1 MCLYFT
7 ENIPFVDF
15 PQTLSS
21 SFIIVCWWRCQN
33 NKVISNIIS
42 LFKVK
47 LYLLS
52 ETSKLQTSSSA
63 DFVSDVVRNEQLW
76 TLTLTTLSLD
86 HWLPCWQHLPEKYS
100 RTQTS
105 LGRPA
110 DSWSTMELLIY
121 GSFLLL
127 SILAYVARQVAG
139 RGEDRKVNISNINFK
154 RWI

>member
-76 TLTLTTLSLD
+76 TLTALSLD
-86 HWLPCWQHLPEKYS
+86 HWLPCWQHLPEKNTK
-100 RTQTS
+100 TQTNLESRKTSRLLTPDPPWSSWYTAPSSCS
-105 LGRPA
+105 LSWPTWPGRWPA
-110 DSWSTMELLIY
+110 EERTGRST
-121 GSFLLL
+121 S
-127 SILAYVARQVAG
+127 QT
-139 RGEDRKVNISNINFK
+139 
-154 RWI
+154 